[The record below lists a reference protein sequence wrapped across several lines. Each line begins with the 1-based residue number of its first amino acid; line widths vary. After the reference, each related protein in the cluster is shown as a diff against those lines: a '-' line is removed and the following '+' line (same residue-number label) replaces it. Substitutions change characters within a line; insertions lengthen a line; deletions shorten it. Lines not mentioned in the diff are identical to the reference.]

1 MGECTPYILTGAVQ
15 HLGMGGGS
23 GHYICITKDVQQN
36 CYLKTD
42 DHKVTRLTTKEAMHR
57 INISHLLIFCKKD
70 SLERQLVG
78 TTGDHMLG
86 VTSLQIVTKIMNS
99 VL

>member
-1 MGECTPYILTGAVQ
+1 MGD
-15 HLGMGGGS
+15 GS
-23 GHYICITKDVQQN
+23 GHYICITKDIWQE
-36 CYLKTD
+36 CYYKTSD
-42 DHKVTRLTTKEAMHR
+42 WEVTRLTTEEAVDH
-57 INISHLLIFCKKD
+57 NNHSYLLIFCKKD

-86 VTSLQIVTKIMNS
+86 VTSLQVVTKIMNS